1 MPRVM
6 TIWLPRWPVQRRLLE
21 HPEWRPLP
29 VFVCRREGRG
39 AMRVVSWLWSQAM
52 QQSRHHAGGRAV
64 IEAPVQIPEGTSL
77 AEAMAMLSLAHG
89 SRACQAAMVEHDDP
103 LADRL
108 ALEKLARWCRRFAP
122 LVALENPSRPG
133 GHPESL
139 MVDVTNTAGF
149 FGGEES
155 LARTAAWTLAARGI
169 HARVAIADTPGAA
182 WAAAH
187 FTHRVAGCE
196 TCSERQPAAADA
208 RPRMGLAA
216 PDAWRRRPRRWVV
229 VPTAMVQ
236 PLAYLPAAALRLD
249 DRVLAAL
256 DEVGVE
262 SIGDVL
268 RLPRKSLISRF
279 GPLLAR
285 RLAEFVG
292 SRAELIEPPNDAQ
305 LPHAAHDFEVPV
317 SVRDGGEALLM
328 PLIERLVGRCVADV
342 AALGKGI
349 TSLQVRFDP
358 GRAGD
363 PTRQPTAPVV
373 IDIGVFRPSVSAR
386 HLVDLVRL
394 RLARLRLPREIESV
408 AVEVIAVAAAD
419 CRQRVL
425 FSGVDG
431 EAADDSQLQVAMLLD
446 RLAGR
451 LGRGAVFGP
460 QPVADAQPEHA
471 WVAVPAGVRQ
481 PAEATAAARR
491 RDDRLAADRVGGR
504 GLAPARLAAAGRRPV
519 WMLPRPVPLET
530 VSVMPVAGSRR
541 SPGDSGPPL
550 RFRWN
555 CETHQ
560 VAQAHGPE
568 RIETAWWRG
577 PSVRRDYYVV
587 ETETGGR
594 YWLFRRLR
602 DGAWF
607 LHGMFA

>member
-1 MPRVM
+1 M

-21 HPEWRPLP
+21 HPEWRSLP

-52 QQSRHHAGGRAV
+52 HQSRHRAGRQAV
-64 IEAPVQIPEGTSL
+64 VEAPVRIPEGTSL

-89 SRACQAAMVEHDDP
+89 ARACHVAVVEHDDP
-103 LADRL
+103 SADRL
-108 ALEKLARWCRRFAP
+108 AMEKLARWCRRFAP
-122 LVALENPSRPG
+122 LVALENSSRPG
-133 GHPESL
+133 SHPECL
-139 MVDVTNTAGF
+139 MVDVTNTADF

-155 LARTAAWTLAARGI
+155 LARTAVWTLAARGI

-187 FTHRVAGCE
+187 FTHRVAGYA
-196 TCSERQPAAADA
+196 TQHSERKPVAMDTTSTAH
-208 RPRMGLAA
+208 
-216 PDAWRRRPRRWVV
+216 DAWRRRPRRWAI
-229 VPTAMVQ
+229 VPATTLQ
-236 PLAYLPAAALRLD
+236 PLAHLPAAALRLD
-249 DRVLAAL
+249 DRALAAL

-268 RLPRKSLISRF
+268 RLPRKSLTSRF
-279 GPLLAR
+279 GPLLSR
-285 RLAEFVG
+285 RLAEFSG
-292 SRAELIEPPNDAQ
+292 SRAEPLEPPADAE
-305 LPHAAHDFEVPV
+305 LPHVAHDFEVPV
-317 SVRDGGEALLM
+317 SVRDGGETLLI
-328 PLIERLVGRCVADV
+328 PLVERLVGGCVAEV
-342 AALGKGI
+342 AAHGKGI
-349 TSLQVRFDP
+349 TSLQVRLDP

-363 PTRQPTAPVV
+363 ASRQPAVPVV
-373 IDIGVFRPSVSAR
+373 IDIGVFRPSGSAR

-425 FSGVDG
+425 FSGVAGD
-431 EAADDSQLQVAMLLD
+431 AADDSQLQVAMLLD

-451 LGRGAVFGP
+451 LGRGTVFEP

-471 WVAVPAGVRQ
+471 WVAVPAGLRSPVAS
-481 PAEATAAARR
+481 PSVRR
-491 RDDRLAADRVGGR
+491 RGGRPAADRVAGR
-504 GLAPARLAAAGRRPV
+504 GIAPARMSAAGRRPV

-530 VSVMPVAGSRR
+530 VSVVPVAGGRL
-541 SPGDSGPPL
+541 SPGDGGPPL

-560 VAQAHGPE
+560 VARAHGPE

>member
-52 QQSRHHAGGRAV
+52 HQSRHRAERQAV
-64 IEAPVQIPEGTSL
+64 VETPVRIPEGTSL

-89 SRACQAAMVEHDDP
+89 SRACHAAIVEHDDP

-122 LVALENPSRPG
+122 IVALETPPQPD
-133 GHPESL
+133 GHPECL
-139 MVDVTNTAGF
+139 MVDVTNTADF

-196 TCSERQPAAADA
+196 IRSEKRPVNVNVATAA
-208 RPRMGLAA
+208 R
-216 PDAWRRRPRRWVV
+216 DAWRRRPRRWAV
-229 VPTAMVQ
+229 VPTATLQ
-236 PLAYLPAAALRLD
+236 PLAHLPAAALRLD
-249 DRVLAAL
+249 DRTLAAL

-268 RLPRKSLISRF
+268 RLPRKSLVSRF
-279 GPLLAR
+279 GQVLAR
-285 RLAEFVG
+285 RLAEFSG
-292 SRAELIEPPNDAQ
+292 SRAEPLEPPADAE

-317 SVRDGGEALLM
+317 SVREGGEALLL
-328 PLIERLVGRCVADV
+328 PLVERLVGRCVAEV
-342 AALGKGI
+342 AAHGKGI
-349 TSLQVRFDP
+349 TSLQVRLDP

-363 PTRQPTAPVV
+363 ATRQPTAPVV
-373 IDIGVFRPSVSAR
+373 IDIGVFRPSGSTK

-394 RLARLRLPREIESV
+394 RLARLRLPQEIESV
-408 AVEVIAVAAAD
+408 VVEVITVAAAD

-425 FSGVDG
+425 FSGIDG
-431 EAADDSQLQVAMLLD
+431 EAADDAQLQVAMLLD

-451 LGRGAVFGP
+451 LGRGAVFEP
-460 QPVADAQPEHA
+460 RPVADAQPEHA
-471 WVAVPAGVRQ
+471 WVAVPAGLRS
-481 PAEATAAARR
+481 PTASAGLASRR
-491 RDDRLAADRVGGR
+491 GGRSAADRVGGH
-504 GLAPARLAAAGRRPV
+504 GIAPARLSPAGRRPV

-530 VSVMPVAGSRR
+530 VSVMPVAGGRL

-560 VAQAHGPE
+560 VARAHGPE

-577 PSVRRDYYVV
+577 PCVRRDYYVV
-587 ETETGGR
+587 ETQTGGR

>member
-1 MPRVM
+1 
-6 TIWLPRWPVQRRLLE
+6 
-21 HPEWRPLP
+21 
-29 VFVCRREGRG
+29 
-39 AMRVVSWLWSQAM
+39 
-52 QQSRHHAGGRAV
+52 
-64 IEAPVQIPEGTSL
+64 
-77 AEAMAMLSLAHG
+77 
-89 SRACQAAMVEHDDP
+89 
-103 LADRL
+103 
-108 ALEKLARWCRRFAP
+108 
-122 LVALENPSRPG
+122 
-133 GHPESL
+133 

-187 FTHRVAGCE
+187 FTHRLAGCKTLAE
-196 TCSERQPAAADA
+196 QKPANAAAG
-208 RPRMGLAA
+208 R
-216 PDAWRRRPRRWVV
+216 DAWRSRPRRWAV
-229 VPTAMVQ
+229 VPTATVQ
-236 PLAYLPAAALRLD
+236 PLAHLPAAALRLD
-249 DRVLAAL
+249 DRTLAAL

-268 RLPRKSLISRF
+268 RLPRKSLASRF

-285 RLAEFVG
+285 RLAEFAG
-292 SRAELIEPPNDAQ
+292 SRAEPLEPPIDAE

-317 SVRDGGEALLM
+317 SVRDGGEALLL
-328 PLIERLVGRCVADV
+328 PLLERLVGRCVAEV

-349 TSLQVRFDP
+349 TALQVRFDP

-363 PTRQPTAPVV
+363 ATRHSTAPVV
-373 IDIGVFRPSVSAR
+373 IDIGVFRPSGSAR

-431 EAADDSQLQVAMLLD
+431 EAADDAQLQVAMLLD

-451 LGRGAVFGP
+451 LGRGAVFEP

-481 PAEATAAARR
+481 PAGATVAARR
-491 RDDRLAADRVGGR
+491 RSDRSAADRVVGR
-504 GLAPARLAAAGRRPV
+504 GLAPARLSAAGRRPV
-519 WMLPRPVPLET
+519 WMLPRPVALET
-530 VSVMPVAGSRR
+530 VSVMPVAGGRL
-541 SPGDSGPPL
+541 SPGDGGPPL

-560 VAQAHGPE
+560 VARAHGPE

>member
-29 VFVCRREGRG
+29 VFVCHREGRG

-52 QQSRHHAGGRAV
+52 HQSRHRA
-64 IEAPVQIPEGTSL
+64 ERQAAAESPVRIPEGTSL

-89 SRACQAAMVEHDDP
+89 SRACHAAIVEHDDP
-103 LADRL
+103 SADRL

-122 LVALENPSRPG
+122 IVALENPSRPG
-133 GHPESL
+133 GQPECL
-139 MVDVTNTAGF
+139 MVDVTNTADF

-196 TCSERQPAAADA
+196 RRPEKKPMAAHVA
-208 RPRMGLAA
+208 PAA
-216 PDAWRRRPRRWVV
+216 PDAWRRRSRRWAV
-229 VPTAMVQ
+229 VPAAKLQ
-236 PLAYLPAAALRLD
+236 PLAHLPAAALRLD
-249 DRVLAAL
+249 DRALAAL
-256 DEVGVE
+256 NEVGVE

-268 RLPRKSLISRF
+268 RLPRKSLASRF

-285 RLAEFVG
+285 RLAEFAG
-292 SRAELIEPPNDAQ
+292 TRAEPLEPPADAE
-305 LPHAAHDFEVPV
+305 LPHVAHDFEVPI

-328 PLIERLVGRCVADV
+328 PLLERLMARCVAEV
-342 AALGKGI
+342 AVQGKGI
-349 TSLQVRFDP
+349 TSLQVRIDP

-363 PTRQPTAPVV
+363 ATRQSTAPVV
-373 IDIGVFRPSVSAR
+373 IDIGVFRPSGSAR
-386 HLVDLVRL
+386 HLVDLARL
-394 RLARLRLPREIESV
+394 RLSRLRLPREIESV
-408 AVEVIAVAAAD
+408 VVEVVAVATAD

-451 LGRGAVFGP
+451 LGRGAVFEP

-471 WVAVPAGVRQ
+471 WVAVPAGLRSQAVSS
-481 PAEATAAARR
+481 ESARR
-491 RDDRLAADRVGGR
+491 RGGRPAADRVGGR
-504 GLAPARLAAAGRRPV
+504 GIASARLSAAGRRPV

-530 VSVMPVAGSRR
+530 VSVMPVAGGRL
-541 SPGDSGPPL
+541 SPSDGGPPL

-560 VAQAHGPE
+560 VAWAHGAE

-577 PSVRRDYYVV
+577 PCVRRDYYVV

>member
-21 HPEWRPLP
+21 HPEWRSLP

-39 AMRVVSWLWSQAM
+39 AMRVVSWLWAQAM
-52 QQSRHHAGGRAV
+52 QQSRHRAGGQAV
-64 IEAPVQIPEGTSL
+64 IEAPVQILEGTSL

-89 SRACQAAMVEHDDP
+89 SRACHAALVEHDDP

-133 GHPESL
+133 GHPECL
-139 MVDVTNTAGF
+139 MVDITNTAGF

-155 LARTAAWTLAARGI
+155 LARTAAWTLTARGI
-169 HARVAIADTPGAA
+169 HARVAIADAPGAA

-187 FTHRVAGCE
+187 FTHRVAGCK
-196 TCSERQPAAADA
+196 TLSEGKPVNPVATGR
-208 RPRMGLAA
+208 
-216 PDAWRRRPRRWVV
+216 DAWRRRPRRWAV
-229 VPTAMVQ
+229 VPTATMQ
-236 PLAYLPAAALRLD
+236 PLAHLPAAALRLD
-249 DRVLAAL
+249 DRTLAAL

-268 RLPRKSLISRF
+268 RLPRKSLASRF

-285 RLAEFVG
+285 RLAEFSG
-292 SRAELIEPPNDAQ
+292 SRAEPLEPPTDAE

-317 SVRDGGEALLM
+317 SLRDGGEALLM
-328 PLIERLVGRCVADV
+328 PLLERLVGQCVAEV
-342 AALGKGI
+342 AAHGKGI
-349 TSLQVRFDP
+349 TALQVRLDP

-363 PTRQPTAPVV
+363 ATRQSTAPVV
-373 IDIGVFRPSVSAR
+373 IDIGVFRPSGSAR

-394 RLARLRLPREIESV
+394 RLARLQLPREIEGL

-425 FSGVDG
+425 FSGVAG
-431 EAADDSQLQVAMLLD
+431 EAAADSLLQVAMLLD

-451 LGRGAVFGP
+451 LGRGAVFEP

-481 PAEATAAARR
+481 PAAATAAARR
-491 RDDRLAADRVGGR
+491 RGDRSAADRSAADRIGGR

-519 WMLPRPVPLET
+519 WMLPRPVALET
-530 VSVMPVAGSRR
+530 VSVMPVAGGRL
-541 SPGDSGPPL
+541 SPGDGGPPL

-560 VAQAHGPE
+560 VARAHGPE

-577 PSVRRDYYVV
+577 PCVRRDYYVV

>member
-1 MPRVM
+1 MPRIM

-52 QQSRHHAGGRAV
+52 HQSRYRAEQQAM
-64 IEAPVQIPEGTSL
+64 IEAPVRISEGTSL

-89 SRACQAAMVEHDDP
+89 SRACQAAVVEHDDP

-122 LVALENPSRPG
+122 IVALENPPRPD
-133 GHPESL
+133 GHPECL
-139 MVDVTNTAGF
+139 MVDVTNTADF

-155 LARTAAWTLAARGI
+155 MARTAAWTLAARGI
-169 HARVAIADTPGAA
+169 HARVAIADTPAAA

-196 TCSERQPAAADA
+196 TRALKKSAVMNATPAA
-208 RPRMGLAA
+208 RG
-216 PDAWRRRPRRWVV
+216 AWRRRPRRWAV
-229 VPTAMVQ
+229 VPQATLQ
-236 PLAYLPAAALRLD
+236 PLAHLPAAALRLD
-249 DRVLAAL
+249 DRALAAL

-268 RLPRKSLISRF
+268 RLPRKSLASRF
-279 GPLLAR
+279 GPVLVR
-285 RLAEFVG
+285 RLAEFSG
-292 SRAELIEPPNDAQ
+292 SRAEPLEPPTDTE

-328 PLIERLVGRCVADV
+328 PLLERLVGQCVAEV
-342 AALGKGI
+342 AAHGKGI
-349 TSLQVRFDP
+349 TALQVRLDP

-363 PTRQPTAPVV
+363 ATRQSTAPVV
-373 IDIGVFRPSVSAR
+373 IDIGVFRPSGSAR
-386 HLVDLVRL
+386 HLVDLMRL
-394 RLARLRLPREIESV
+394 RLARLRLPREIEGV

-425 FSGVDG
+425 FSGVAG
-431 EAADDSQLQVAMLLD
+431 EAAADAQLQVAMLLD

-451 LGRGAVFGP
+451 LGRGAVFEP

-471 WVAVPAGVRQ
+471 WVAVPASLRP
-481 PAEATAAARR
+481 PAASTASVRR
-491 RDDRLAADRVGGR
+491 RGGRPAADRVGGR
-504 GLAPARLAAAGRRPV
+504 GIAPARLSAAGRRPI
-519 WMLPRPVPLET
+519 WMLPRPVALET
-530 VSVMPVAGSRR
+530 VSVMPVAGGRLL
-541 SPGDSGPPL
+541 PGDGGPPL

-555 CETHQ
+555 GETHQ
-560 VAQAHGPE
+560 VAWAHGPE

-577 PSVRRDYYVV
+577 PCVRRDYYVV